1 VAKLVSDSHP
11 SANTP
16 KGVKGLLAITA
27 TLLLVGGVLL
37 DVNRINSVRD
47 SLDKV
52 AYLAAF
58 EAAASTRPA
67 DRKAIC
73 LKRFAKT
80 VWTDSEVTMDE
91 IDVSVTPGG
100 RGNTAIVSYD
110 ATVQLVVGRF
120 FGFSEFMISGE
131 AEVTA
136 PNRQIAAV
144 SP

>member
-1 VAKLVSDSHP
+1 MTAGPPATDRP
-11 SANTP
+11 A
-16 KGVKGLLAITA
+16 GIKGLLALTIG
-27 TLLLVGGVLL
+27 LLLGGGVLL
-37 DVNRINSVRD
+37 DFNRINSVRD
-47 SLDKV
+47 SLDRV

-58 EAAASTRPA
+58 EAAAATRPA
-67 DRKAIC
+67 DRKILC

-100 RGNTAIVSYD
+100 RGNTAVVSYD

-120 FGFSEFMISGE
+120 FGFSEYMISGE

-136 PNRQIAAV
+136 PNRQVATAI
-144 SP
+144 P